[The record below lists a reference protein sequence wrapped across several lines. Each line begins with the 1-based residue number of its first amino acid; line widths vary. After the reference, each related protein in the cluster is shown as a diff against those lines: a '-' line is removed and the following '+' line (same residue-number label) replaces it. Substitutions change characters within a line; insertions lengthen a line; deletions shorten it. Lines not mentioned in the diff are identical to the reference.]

1 MRKDRQKYMDNM
13 KQSILN
19 KATKGGSRDNSK
31 ASSDATHTTSSATTS
46 AAVFI
51 TRSNDVYIYGVGVVA
66 MLAIAACVFFAY
78 NKKPQ
83 ASNKDQAK
91 EQQRPIKPRTPHS
104 ML

>member
-1 MRKDRQKYMDNM
+1 MDNM

-51 TRSNDVYIYGVGVVA
+51 TRSNDVYIYGVGVVP

-83 ASNKDQAK
+83 TSNKDQAK